1 MGTRI
6 ASISGLR
13 GIIGDGLDPVD
24 VTAFAASY
32 AAEVV
37 ARSGKEAPTIL
48 VGHDGRRSAEMM
60 LGAVL
65 SGLSASGCHARA
77 LGPAMTPT
85 VGFLVR
91 ESGADGGIQISASHN
106 PGDYNGLKF
115 FQASGAVLGRDE
127 GRAMLDRFER
137 RDFRWVPFDRLGRIE
152 RDSGGQEAHAAKVLG
167 LVDAAAI
174 AGRRFRVVV
183 DANHGAGGRLAARM
197 LRQLGCDL
205 RLLGG
210 EPDGLYDHTPEPT
223 EENLSEVTAII
234 PAIGADAGFALD
246 PDADRLAI
254 IDETG
259 RYIGEELTLALC
271 VRHRLG
277 QQRGPVVMNLSTSR
291 VAEEVARGFGCEVIR
306 TPVGEINVVEGM
318 QASEAVIGGEGNG
331 GVIDPRIGWVRD
343 SLVGMALVLDL
354 MATAGRPLSALV
366 DELPRFAMLKTKFPT
381 GPEPIAAILDRIA
394 AAHPEAKADRRDGLR
409 LDWPDAWVHVRAS
422 NTEPIIRVIAE
433 ADRLDRSR
441 GLAEA
446 IGGLAGGE
454 GSAS

>member
-65 SGLSASGCHARA
+65 SGLSASGCHSRS
-77 LGPAMTPT
+77 LGPTPTPT

-91 ESGADGGIQISASHN
+91 EQEADGGIQISASHN
-106 PGDYNGLKF
+106 PSEYNGLKF
-115 FQASGAVLGRDE
+115 FQASGSVLGRDE

-137 RDFRWVPFDRLGRIE
+137 RAFRWVPFDRLGRIV
-152 RDSGGQEAHAAKVLG
+152 RDESIEVAHAAKVIG
-167 LVDAAAI
+167 LVDLPAI
-174 AGRRFRVVV
+174 RGRRFRVVV
-183 DANHGAGGRLAARM
+183 DAGHGAGGRLAAWM
-197 LRQLGCDL
+197 LRQIGCDL

-223 EENLSEVTAII
+223 EENLRELTAII
-234 PAIGADAGFALD
+234 PAIGADVGFALD

-277 QQRGPVVMNLSTSR
+277 QQAGPVVMNLSTSR
-291 VAEEVARGFGCEVIR
+291 VAEEVARRFGCEVIR

-318 QASEAVIGGEGNG
+318 QASNAGIGGEGNG

-354 MATAGRPLSALV
+354 MATTGTPLSALV
-366 DELPRFAMLKTKFPT
+366 DDLPKFAMLKTKFPT

-394 AAHPEAKADRRDGLR
+394 HAHPEAKADRRDGLR
-409 LDWPDAWVHVRAS
+409 LDWPDAWVHIRAS

-433 ADRLDRSR
+433 AGEADRAR

-446 IGGLAGGE
+446 VGGLAGG
-454 GSAS
+454 GGGAS

>member
-24 VTAFAASY
+24 VTAFAAAY

-37 ARSGKEAPTIL
+37 ERSGKEAPSIL

-65 SGLSASGCHARA
+65 SGLSASGCHAHSI
-77 LGPAMTPT
+77 GPAMTPT

-91 ESGADGGIQISASHN
+91 EEGEDGGIQISASHN
-106 PGDYNGLKF
+106 PGEYNGLKF
-115 FQASGAVLGRDE
+115 FQKTGSVLGPEE

-137 RDFRWVPFDRLGRIE
+137 KAFRWVPFDRLGLIV
-152 RDSGGQEAHAAKVLG
+152 RDEELEVSHAAKVIG
-167 LVDAAAI
+167 LVNLYKVRR
-174 AGRRFRVVV
+174 GRFRVVV
-183 DANHGAGGRLAARM
+183 DAGHGSGGRLASWL
-197 LRQLGCDL
+197 LRQLHCDI
-205 RLLGG
+205 RVLGG

-223 EENLSEVTAII
+223 EENLRELTAII
-234 PAIGADAGFALD
+234 PAIGADVGFALD

-254 IDETG
+254 IDENG

-271 VRHRLG
+271 VRHRLS
-277 QQRGPVVMNLSTSR
+277 QQAGPVVMNLSTSR
-291 VAEEVARGFGCEVIR
+291 AAEEVAKGFGSEVIR

-318 QASEAVIGGEGNG
+318 QAAGAVLGGEGNG
-331 GVIDPRIGWVRD
+331 GVIDPRVGWVRD

-354 MATAGRPLSALV
+354 MASTGKKLSVLV
-366 DELPRFAMLKTKFPT
+366 DELPKFAMLKTKFPV
-381 GPEPIAAILDRIA
+381 GREPIASILDRIA
-394 AAHPEAKADRRDGLR
+394 SAHPEASADRRDGLR
-409 LDWPDAWVHVRAS
+409 LDWPDAWVHVRSS

-433 ADRLDRSR
+433 SSDAGRSR
-441 GLAEA
+441 ELAES
-446 IGGLAGGE
+446 IGRLAGGG
-454 GSAS
+454 GSS

>member
-24 VTAFAASY
+24 VTAFAAAY

-37 ARSGKEAPTIL
+37 ARSGKDAPTIL

-65 SGLSASGCHARA
+65 SGLSASGCHAQA

-91 ESGADGGIQISASHN
+91 EEGADGGIQISASHN
-106 PGDYNGLKF
+106 PSEYNGLKF
-115 FQASGAVLGRDE
+115 FQASGSVLGRDA

-137 RDFRWVPFDRLGRIE
+137 RAFRWVPFDRLGRID
-152 RDSGGQEAHAAKVLG
+152 RDAGDQAIHAAKVLG
-167 LVDAAAI
+167 LIDPLAI
-174 AGRRFRVVV
+174 TRRRFRVVV
-183 DANHGAGGRLAARM
+183 DANHGAGGYLASWM
-197 LRQLGCDL
+197 LRQLNCDL

-210 EPDGLYDHTPEPT
+210 DPDGLYDHTPEPT
-223 EENLSEVTAII
+223 EENLRELTAII
-234 PAIGADAGFALD
+234 PAIGADIGFALD

-277 QQRGPVVMNLSTSR
+277 QQTGPVVMNLSTSR
-291 VAEEVARGFGCEVIR
+291 AAEEVARGFGCEVIR

-318 QASEAVIGGEGNG
+318 QASQAVIGGEGNG

-354 MATAGRPLSALV
+354 MAAIGKPLSNLV
-366 DELPRFAMLKTKFPT
+366 DELPRFSMLKTKFPT
-381 GPEPIAAILDRIA
+381 GSEPIAAILDRISNT
-394 AAHPEAKADRRDGLR
+394 HPEATAERRDGLR
-409 LDWPDAWVHVRAS
+409 LDWPDAWVHIRAS

-433 ADRLDRSR
+433 AAEADRARS
-441 GLAEA
+441 LAET
-446 IGGLAGGE
+446 IGRLAGGGG
-454 GSAS
+454 GSS

>member
-24 VTAFAASY
+24 VTAFAAAY

-65 SGLSASGCHARA
+65 SGLSASGCHAQS
-77 LGPAMTPT
+77 LGPTPTPT

-91 ESGADGGIQISASHN
+91 EQGADGGIQISASHN
-106 PGDYNGLKF
+106 PSEYNGLKF
-115 FQASGAVLGRDE
+115 FQASGSVLGRDE

-137 RDFRWVPFDRLGRIE
+137 RAFRWVPFDRLGTIV
-152 RDSGGQEAHAAKVLG
+152 RDESIKVAHAAKVLG
-167 LVDAAAI
+167 LVDLRAI
-174 AGRRFRVVV
+174 RGERFRVVV
-183 DANHGAGGRLAARM
+183 DAGHGAGGRLADWL
-197 LRQLGCDL
+197 LRQLRCDL

-210 EPDGLYDHTPEPT
+210 EPDGLYDHIPEPT
-223 EENLSEVTAII
+223 EENLRELTAII
-234 PAIGADAGFALD
+234 PAIGADIGFALD

-271 VRHRLG
+271 VQHRLG
-277 QQRGPVVMNLSTSR
+277 QQTGPVVMNLSTSR
-291 VAEEVARGFGCEVIR
+291 TAEEVAKGFGCEVIR

-318 QASEAVIGGEGNG
+318 QASNAVIGGEGNG

-354 MATAGRPLSALV
+354 MATSGKPLSSLV
-366 DELPRFAMLKTKFPT
+366 DDLPRFAMLKTKFAT
-381 GPEPIAAILDRIA
+381 GSEPIATMLDRIA
-394 AAHPEAKADRRDGLR
+394 GAHPEASSDRRDGLR
-409 LDWPDAWVHVRAS
+409 LDWPDAWVHIRAS

-433 ADRLDRSR
+433 AAEADRARS
-441 GLAEA
+441 LAEA
-446 IGGLAGGE
+446 IGSLAGG
-454 GSAS
+454 GGGAS